1 MKWAIQ
7 AKEEE
12 KNKPQTIS
20 ADGWTRNQRS
30 SQMWWRNEQ
39 ELLSPEPRTART
51 NELNGSGGGRGK
63 GIRGPRPFVLVGA
76 TNRDKRTPFYPGWC
90 LQPGQKAPVPPLVRL
105 AVGPGTKATY
115 CPGPKGCRDKWSGTK
130 ACFVVVN
137 LRTERHPC
145 VLDQSSGGV
154 RSRAESQQWVQV
166 IDLQKLHSHVAVR
179 VREKTIP
186 DRASRPRKACCSFL
200 QAYRVN
206 YSVPFWT
213 YLKLHTCWRIFA
225 RVTHEHT

>member
-1 MKWAIQ
+1 MTRLFSVDETSGREHPLFATGLSVWPCFLFA
-7 AKEEE
+7 
-12 KNKPQTIS
+12 
-20 ADGWTRNQRS
+20 GWGRS
-30 SQMWWRNEQ
+30 SNPVR
-39 ELLSPEPRTART
+39 SR
-51 NELNGSGGGRGK
+51 
-63 GIRGPRPFVLVGA
+63 V
-76 TNRDKRTPFYPGWC
+76 
-90 LQPGQKAPVPPLVRL
+90 APVPTVCEMLGRLNQFNGWSRLIYLVL
-105 AVGPGTKATY
+105 IGSKKTFHSHGL
-115 CPGPKGCRDKWSGTK
+115 SGR
-130 ACFVVVN
+130 N
-137 LRTERHPC
+137 SRTERHPC

-154 RSRAESQQWVQV
+154 RSRAESQQWFQV